1 MKTYHITYL
10 ETPDS
15 HVSTGKNYTAFS
27 ITKAIYDFTDEY
39 PNAVILY
46 VASEE
51 MFNYKY

>member
-10 ETPDS
+10 ETPES
-15 HVSTGKNYTAFS
+15 HVSTGKNYRKHS
-27 ITKAIYDFTDEY
+27 IYEAISDFEYEY
-39 PNAVILY
+39 PNGVILY